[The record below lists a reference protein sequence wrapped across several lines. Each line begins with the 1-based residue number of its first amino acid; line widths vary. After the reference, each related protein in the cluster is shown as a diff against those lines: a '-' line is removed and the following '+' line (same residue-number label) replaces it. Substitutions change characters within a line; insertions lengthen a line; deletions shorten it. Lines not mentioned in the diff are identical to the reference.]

1 MSCELRKRVDRRA
14 FGTLRARGTVAL
26 TVGIAAV
33 VGCGLEV
40 NPPEGVF
47 ACSEDRQCPSGWHC
61 REDLR
66 CWASPASRGAPDAG
80 RPVDRDATPDAEV
93 DSDSSAP
100 SDSGRAPDTGTE
112 RDSGAPSD
120 AASDPDAETRS
131 DSGAPQ
137 DSGARDSGP
146 RPDAGCAETSCTTLI
161 VGVSFGP
168 DSLGCSL
175 SGVASISW
183 QLLDEAGDPISGY
196 GDPMAPCADVR
207 VGPVPGAWYGL
218 HVSAMGTTGRYE
230 GTCTRLL
237 VGGSGGGS
245 IRYPCT
251 VPTAP

>member
-1 MSCELRKRVDRRA
+1 M
-14 FGTLRARGTVAL
+14 AL
-26 TVGIAAV
+26 TVAIAAAA
-33 VGCGLEV
+33 GCGLEV

-47 ACSEDRQCPSGWHC
+47 ACSEDRECPSGWHC
-61 REDLR
+61 RADLR
-66 CWASPASRGAPDAG
+66 CWASPASGTAPDAG
-80 RPVDRDATPDAEV
+80 PEGDRDATPDAEV
-93 DSDSSAP
+93 ESDSGAP

-112 RDSGAPSD
+112 RDSSTPFDSGAPSD
-120 AASDPDAETRS
+120 AGSDPDAGTRS
-131 DSGAPQ
+131 DTGAPQ
-137 DSGARDSGP
+137 DSGVRDSGP

-175 SGVASISW
+175 AGVASISW
-183 QLLDEAGDPISGY
+183 QLLDEVGDPISGY
-196 GDPMAPCADVR
+196 DDPMAPCADVR

-218 HVSAMGTTGRYE
+218 HVSATGSTGRYE

-251 VPTAP
+251 VPAAP